1 MRIRKSVKRIGGAT
15 AILWFGFWFGYE
27 FADAEDWWVFP
38 FTVTCMFSF
47 IFLLATGMMALED
60 GE

>member
-15 AILWFGFWFGYE
+15 AVLWFSTWFGYE
-27 FADAEDWWVFP
+27 FADPGDWWIFP
-38 FTVTCMFSF
+38 FAVTSTFSF
-47 IFLLATGMMALED
+47 IFLLAVGMMALED